1 MKIKVDAE
9 DLLRIAE
16 AVKNLPVCGGYDDAD
31 RWVGCVMS
39 LELLASNSPVIEEN
53 TEE

>member
-1 MKIKVDAE
+1 MKIKVNAE

-16 AVKNLPVCGGYDDAD
+16 AIKALPVRGTYDDAD
-31 RWVGCVMS
+31 RWIGCVMG
-39 LELLASNSPVIEEN
+39 LEMIASNSPVIEEN